1 MFVAVAE
8 RWDAVSIQIDRSADK
23 IKGLSRIGI
32 TSNAESDN
40 RAQHGN
46 YNQYQAMAVWR
57 AF

>member
-8 RWDAVSIQIDRSADK
+8 RWDAVSIQIDRGADK

-40 RAQHGN
+40 HAQQGN
-46 YNQYQAMAVWR
+46 YNQYQAMAAR